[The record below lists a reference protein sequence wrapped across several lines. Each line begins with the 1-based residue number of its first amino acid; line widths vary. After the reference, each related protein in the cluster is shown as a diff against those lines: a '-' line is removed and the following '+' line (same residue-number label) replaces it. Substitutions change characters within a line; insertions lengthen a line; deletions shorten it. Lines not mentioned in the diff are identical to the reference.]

1 MAWTI
6 QLQFAE
12 ARSYASIIERISY
25 ALMLPLSKELNEINV
40 VGFLLN
46 VCSRKKKREIF
57 SSMKREISSI
67 QNHVQPP

>member
-1 MAWTI
+1 
-6 QLQFAE
+6 
-12 ARSYASIIERISY
+12 
-25 ALMLPLSKELNEINV
+25 
-40 VGFLLN
+40 LLN